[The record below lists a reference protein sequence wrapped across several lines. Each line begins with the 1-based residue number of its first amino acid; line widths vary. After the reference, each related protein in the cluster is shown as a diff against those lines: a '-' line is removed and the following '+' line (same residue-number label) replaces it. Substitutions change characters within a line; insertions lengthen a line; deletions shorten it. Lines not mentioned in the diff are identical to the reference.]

1 MSTVVVFTVTTI
13 SIETLLFIFKTLF
26 LFQQPFKKYQP
37 VVTTLPKFWGV
48 FTPTRSNDVKPL
60 L

>member
-1 MSTVVVFTVTTI
+1 MSTVVVLTVTTI
-13 SIETLLFIFKTLF
+13 SIETLMFIFKTLF
-26 LFQQPFKKYQP
+26 LFQQPFEKYQP
-37 VVTTLPKFWGV
+37 VVTTLPKFCGV